1 MPAQTDRVVLD
12 ISYADF
18 DYAITAC
25 LERCETEA
33 DCDRLVSEILR
44 VMNIRQKKEQQK
56 ATKQGSIANA
66 RQYRWNKTQD
76 KTAKMPTGT
85 QKDSRWYNLSFFRKN
100 THTGVKNNV
109 F

>member
-1 MPAQTDRVVLD
+1 MPAQTDRVILD

-44 VMNIRQKKEQQK
+44 VMNIRQKKERQK
-56 ATKQGSIANA
+56 RIKQGSIANA
-66 RQYRWNKTQD
+66 RQYRW
-76 KTAKMPTGT
+76 
-85 QKDSRWYNLSFFRKN
+85 KN
-100 THTGVKNNV
+100 THARAINLPTHKRFSLTGIICRLKKNGHTRKGKNNV

>member
-25 LERCETEA
+25 LERCKTEA
-33 DCDRLVSEILR
+33 DCERLVSEILR

-56 ATKQGSIANA
+56 AIKQGSIANA

-76 KTAKMPTGT
+76 KAVKMPTGT
-85 QKDSRWYNLSFFRKN
+85 QKEPRWYNLSFFRK
-100 THTGVKNNV
+100 TRTQG
-109 F
+109 